1 MYGVIITIIIC
12 ATVLY
17 WSNRYL
23 QPYQKPEE
31 QKLIQP
37 DEQAEE
43 AMPSFDKVIKEI
55 YGRSDE

>member
-1 MYGVIITIIIC
+1 MYGVVITLIIC

-17 WSNRYL
+17 WSHKYL

-31 QKLIQP
+31 QKPINI
-37 DEQAEE
+37 DEKVEAE
-43 AMPSFDKVIKEI
+43 MPSFDKVIKEI